1 MFDLSLTQAQSD
13 AEVSALLQT
22 LCETWHNTIPASKF
36 MQITPVLFN
45 GDSLQVTAPIEPN
58 INLHHS
64 MFAGSIYTL
73 MTLTGWGMVWLQQQ
87 LSQVNGDIVLA
98 DAKVRY
104 LKPVPKQAYAKVI
117 WPYTDLTPLACGR
130 RVKITLEVA
139 LYCDEVMCATFTG
152 QFVSFPQKIV
162 SSA

>member
-1 MFDLSLTQAQSD
+1 MFDLSLTDAQSD
-13 AEVSALLQT
+13 AKVSALLQT

-45 GDSLQVTAPIEPN
+45 GDSLQVTAPIDPN
-58 INLHHS
+58 INLHHT

-87 LSQVNGDIVLA
+87 LSQAHGDIVLA

-104 LKPVPKQAYAKVI
+104 LKPVTKQPYAKVI
-117 WPYTDLTPLACGR
+117 WPYTDLTPLTRGQL
-130 RVKITLEVA
+130 VKITLEVA
-139 LYCDEVMCATFTG
+139 LYCDEIMCATFTG
-152 QFVSFPQKIV
+152 QFVSFPPKIV
-162 SSA
+162 SSE

>member
-1 MFDLSLTQAQSD
+1 MFDLSLTEAQSD

-45 GDSLQVTAPIEPN
+45 GDSLQVTAPIDPN
-58 INLHHS
+58 INLHHT

-87 LSQVNGDIVLA
+87 LSQAHGDIVLA

-104 LKPVPKQAYAKVI
+104 LKPVTKQPYAKVI
-117 WPYTDLTPLACGR
+117 WPYTDLTPLTRGQL
-130 RVKITLEVA
+130 VKITLEVA
-139 LYCDEVMCATFTG
+139 LYCDEIMCATFTG

-162 SSA
+162 SSE